1 MLEQYA
7 FFRMQRDRSDDNS
20 SARESPVVCAQ
31 DSRIDRAFP
40 PTPSGEMKN
49 FQLPLDNDV
58 CNSVEHT
65 HVVNY
70 K

>member
-31 DSRIDRAFP
+31 DQQQFIKEYLAKRAQKSAGFP
-40 PTPSGEMKN
+40 VFS
-49 FQLPLDNDV
+49 
-58 CNSVEHT
+58 C
-65 HVVNY
+65 
-70 K
+70 